1 MKAQTLEVPAG
12 LKAGCRPS
20 PRRPYLMVGITL
32 MILSLVLPVGLQA
45 GDVCHFTKVDGQVDL
60 LKGGKNP
67 PMPAKVQV
75 GAEEKD
81 AVHTQAAAR
90 AQLLFIDDTNL
101 TIAPASRVTIES
113 YMYDA
118 KNVKR
123 QAVTQV
129 TQGMMQAVV
138 TNLRQ
143 LKEPDFLIRTPT
155 AIIGV
160 RGTKANIIVSSDEQG
175 QGVTILHVPEGL
187 VLVRSSDPRIP
198 GLATIS
204 GGYAVSVPAEQPPG
218 AVLKVTEQVA
228 KKINKLLESG
238 VPPVLKGDINN
249 PNEVLTTLVEGTP
262 PEAGNLP
269 PAGKVEPFQGQV
281 ESSGNR

>member
-1 MKAQTLEVPAG
+1 ML
-12 LKAGCRPS
+12 
-20 PRRPYLMVGITL
+20 
-32 MILSLVLPVGLQA
+32 LSLVMPAGLQA
-45 GDVCHFTKVDGQVDL
+45 GDVCHFTKVEGRVDL
-60 LKGGKNP
+60 LKAGQTP
-67 PMPAKVQV
+67 PIPAKLQV

-81 AVHTQAAAR
+81 AVHTQAASR

-138 TNLRQ
+138 TNLHQ

-155 AIIGV
+155 AVMGV
-160 RGTKANIIVSSDEQG
+160 RGTRANIIVSSDEQG
-175 QGVTILHVPEGL
+175 RGVTILHVPEGIII
-187 VLVRSSDPRIP
+187 VRSSEPQIP
-198 GLATIS
+198 GLATVS
-204 GGYAVSVPAEQPPG
+204 SGYAVSVLAGQPPG
-218 AVLKVTEQVA
+218 AVLKVPEEVA

-238 VPPVLKGDINN
+238 VPPVLKGNLNN
-249 PNEVLTTLVEGTP
+249 AIEVLANLVEDTP
-262 PEAGNLP
+262 LEASDL
-269 PAGKVEPFQGQV
+269 PAGKVKLFQGQV